1 MKQALGALLLTVLAA
16 GPARADQAPP
26 IMLTRDAYVDRVHAA
41 WVGQV
46 LGMLMGYQFEHKQGA
61 VAPVERLPETF
72 RGKRLDEV
80 PLDDDWYYEVV
91 ALRAFEKYGI
101 GLTARQLGRQWL
113 ENKAGFWS
121 CSKEALRLL
130 ERGIAAPDT
139 GHPRYNR
146 SWFTVG
152 AQISAEIYGLVTPG
166 MPNAAARLG
175 REMAHVQGYAE
186 AADGSVFMA
195 GMLSLAFAGRDPKQ
209 IVRQAAQLIDVSSPF
224 RQALDQTIVL
234 AERGR
239 PFAEI
244 AGAIQ
249 ERWGVQ
255 YQTTN
260 SAVINGALTALAVW
274 FGDGDFSKTVNLALQ
289 AGDFTDAD
297 CNAATA
303 AAVVGA
309 MHGMPALPKTLVAQL
324 GDRMRGEELAGVRI
338 TPPLDESVIDLA
350 RRTAAVGEKFVLA
363 NGGSAGGRNLRIP
376 PQAPVALPPEVFPVS
391 ALMAYWNPAWELFG
405 AGLGNEGDGLRL
417 SRGSTY
423 LDGDTLVTFPRDE
436 IRGVML
442 RRTLKLSGAP
452 SLSLEVS
459 ADSGRAWQLEVFAG
473 NDRVL
478 SRLVEGAKGERSPQR
493 IQVGLEACA
502 RGTLQLRVYQRT
514 LVDGRLP
521 SKAYWRRIEVR

>member
-1 MKQALGALLLTVLAA
+1 
-16 GPARADQAPP
+16 
-26 IMLTRDAYVDRVHAA
+26 VDR
-41 WVGQV
+41 
-46 LGMLMGYQFEHKQGA
+46 
-61 VAPVERLPETF
+61 LPANF
-72 RGKRLDEV
+72 RGQRLNEV

-121 CSKEALRLL
+121 CSREALRLL
-130 ERGIAAPDT
+130 QLGIEAPDT
-139 GHPRYNR
+139 GHPRHNR

-186 AADGSVFMA
+186 AGDGSVFMA
-195 GMLSLAFAGRDPKQ
+195 GMLSLAFAERDPKR
-209 IVRQAAQLIDVSSPF
+209 IVRQAARLIDARSPF

-244 AGAIQ
+244 AGTIQ
-249 ERWGVQ
+249 QRWSAE

-289 AGDFTDAD
+289 AGDFTDTD

-309 MHGMPALPKTLVAQL
+309 MHGMTALPQPLAARL

-338 TPPLDESVIDLA
+338 TPPLDESVVDLA

-363 NGGSAGGRNLRIP
+363 NGGAADGRNLRIS
-376 PQAPVALPPEVFPVS
+376 PQSPVALPAELFPVS
-391 ALMAYWNPAWELFG
+391 ALMAYWNPAWELVG
-405 AGLGNEGDGLRL
+405 AGLGNEGDALRL

-436 IRGVML
+436 VRGVVL
-442 RRTLKLSGAP
+442 RRTLALSGAP

-473 NDRVL
+473 HDGVL
-478 SRLVEGAKGERSPQR
+478 SRLIEGAKGERSPQR
-493 IQVGLEACA
+493 IQVGLEAWA
-502 RGTLQLRVYQRT
+502 GSTLQLRIYQRT
-514 LVDGRLP
+514 LVGGRLP
-521 SKAYWRRIEVR
+521 GKAYWRGLEVR